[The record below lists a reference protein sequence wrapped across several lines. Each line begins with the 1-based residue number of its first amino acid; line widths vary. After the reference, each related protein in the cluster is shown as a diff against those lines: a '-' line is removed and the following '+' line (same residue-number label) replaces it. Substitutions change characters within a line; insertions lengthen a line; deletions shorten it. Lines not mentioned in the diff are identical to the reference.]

1 MMRYWQLTKEN
12 GREMLDRL
20 NSYVKEGYI
29 WLVVAHKE
37 GGQIHDFTIVFHC
50 DLSLSK
56 EDNCSQWYIDK
67 YGEKFQIGDYL
78 VFKDANLF
86 IASAEAIKELEEEDE
101 EKVREKEATEC
112 EKKVL
117 LEQLLEAY
125 NKHEYTRSTI
135 LHNKLMKMGMTE
147 NEIMGEV
154 NAMLCVKP
162 KVEKEEIE
170 SDDCKDQIADQE
182 SLFDELFEACKN
194 HDNHDYARR
203 EYLQN
208 KLIRMGVSMKEI
220 RAKINALIGA
230 KSETKEVD
238 IKTSSTPPI
247 DELQKIL
254 VRRAQLQKELAEI
267 EETLTQKY
275 EIKVINTEN
284 K

>member
-1 MMRYWQLTKEN
+1 MMKYWQLTKEN

-29 WLVVAHKE
+29 WLVTAHKV

-50 DLSLSK
+50 DFSLSK

-86 IASAEAIKELEEEDE
+86 IASAEEFKKLEEEE
-101 EKVREKEATEC
+101 AREKEATEC
-112 EKKVL
+112 QKKVL

-135 LHNKLMKMGMTE
+135 LHNELMKMGMTE

-162 KVEKEEIE
+162 KVEKEKIE
-170 SDDCKDQIADQE
+170 PDDCKDQIADQE

-194 HDNHDYARR
+194 SDYARR

-208 KLIRMGVSMKEI
+208 KLIYMGVSIEEI
-220 RAKINALIGA
+220 KAKINALYRA

>member
-1 MMRYWQLTKEN
+1 MKYWQLTKEN

-29 WLVVAHKE
+29 WQMKINELGNEVYEFIIVPNY
-37 GGQIHDFTIVFHC
+37 DFNYSEKV
-50 DLSLSK
+50 K
-56 EDNCSQWYIDK
+56 KSQWAMDVF
-67 YGEKFQIGDYL
+67 GQELHMGDYL
-78 VFKDANLF
+78 VERDNKLAVLT
-86 IASAEAIKELEEEDE
+86 AEAIKELEEEDKEKMTDE
-101 EKVREKEATEC
+101 EQSQEATEC
-112 EKKVL
+112 QKKVL

-125 NKHEYTRSTI
+125 KKHEYTRSTI
-135 LHNKLMKMGMTE
+135 LHNDLMKMGMTE
-147 NEIMGEV
+147 KEIMGKV
-154 NAMLCVKP
+154 NELLCVKS

-170 SDDCKDQIADQE
+170 PDDCKDQIADQE

-194 HDNHDYARR
+194 SDYARR

-208 KLIRMGVSMKEI
+208 KLIYMGVSIEEI
-220 RAKINALIGA
+220 KAKINALYRA
-230 KSETKEVD
+230 KSETKKVD

>member
-29 WLVVAHKE
+29 WLVVTHKV

-50 DLSLSK
+50 DFSLSK

-67 YGEKFQIGDYL
+67 YGEKFHIGDYL

-86 IASAEAIKELEEEDE
+86 IASTEEFKKLEEEE
-101 EKVREKEATEC
+101 AREKEATEC

-135 LHNKLMKMGMTE
+135 LHNKLMEMGMTE

-154 NAMLCVKP
+154 NALLCVKP

-170 SDDCKDQIADQE
+170 PDDCKDNISDQE
-182 SLFDELFEACKN
+182 KLLFDELIEACKN
-194 HDNHDYARR
+194 RSYARR
-203 EYLQN
+203 EYFQN
-208 KLIRMGVSMKEI
+208 KLIDMGVSMEEI
-220 RAKINALIGA
+220 KAKINAFIRA
-230 KSETKEVD
+230 ESETKEVD
-238 IKTSSTPPI
+238 IKTSSTLPI

-254 VRRAQLQKELAEI
+254 VRRSQLQKELAEI

>member
-1 MMRYWQLTKEN
+1 MKYWQLTKEN

-20 NSYVKEGYI
+20 NSYVKEGCI
-29 WLVVAHKE
+29 WLVTAHKV

-50 DLSLSK
+50 DFSLSK

-67 YGEKFQIGDYL
+67 YGEKFHIGDYL

-86 IASAEAIKELEEEDE
+86 IASAEEFKKLEEE
-101 EKVREKEATEC
+101 KAREKEATEC

-154 NAMLCVKP
+154 NAMLCDKS
-162 KVEKEEIE
+162 KVEKDENEP
-170 SDDCKDQIADQE
+170 DDSKDQIADQE
-182 SLFDELFEACKN
+182 SLFDELVEACKN
-194 HDNHDYARR
+194 SNYARR
-203 EYLQN
+203 EYLQK
-208 KLIRMGVSMKEI
+208 KLIDMGVSMEEI
-220 RAKINALIGA
+220 KAKINAFIRA
-230 KSETKEVD
+230 ESETKEVD
-238 IKTSSTPPI
+238 IKTSSTLPI

-254 VRRAQLQKELAEI
+254 VRRSQLQKELAEI
-267 EETLTQKY
+267 EKTLTQKY
-275 EIKVINTEN
+275 VIKVINTEN